1 MRVLSYAEY
10 ADQLLSGL
18 YRQINESNGHT
29 QYNILNED
37 VIRNATIRIDG
48 KDYDG
53 NMLVEFVIRCL
64 NLFEDELPAASR
76 YIKYANIFLCTDS
89 KLTST
94 MGVSRSQNLFL
105 INLAFIV
112 TSLEMDERYVKL
124 IFYHEALHNIL
135 DHQKQG
141 DYWNSK
147 HNHVLNPLELNICAD
162 YEVNE
167 CCVEAGLITP
177 QGWDHLKGYYDEMF
191 KNYSLFQIC
200 DYCSK
205 HKEKLGAHGI
215 MTRSNNKQQQNN
227 GSQSQSQNGDGSQQT
242 ELSDDFKKG
251 YSEFWNEVA
260 KRINDEK
267 LGKNDIKRKVEIVNE
282 VAKKHKLKINEAAT
296 GSNGYKTYEEGQQAA
311 FKEILQK
318 LTQAAQSGGQS
329 SSQQNI
335 KNPFEKGE
343 LNKIEFPKSNNNSS
357 ESGSS
362 NDSSGDSEGE
372 DENESNN
379 GGSSGK
385 NSNNSK
391 GKNNKS
397 SNGGSGTDKS
407 GENGKDSD
415 NKSGSGSGDEKDES
429 GENGKDD
436 NKSDVGSGTNGK
448 DKSNGNDKDSDNKS
462 GSGSGTDKSDENGK
476 DSDNKSGSGS
486 GTNDEDE
493 NKSGSDLE
501 RNGNSNDKNGNDGN
515 EQGTNNPGANNP
527 GTTEPGT
534 NNPGKNKHK
543 KGNDID
549 NDTRPEFDG
558 STDPNEVDPDAGK
571 DAKAHDTGG
580 RAKAVIE
587 ASSARFSMQPVGSQI
602 DDNLLSE
609 QKLIDSLTSQGI
621 DSKKAKEIYDR
632 MEENSKRADEELK
645 QSRHI
650 LSEGN
655 EDLTITKSAK
665 NAQVACAVIDSIWEE
680 LLKKFFHSKTKYR
693 GIHRVDKDYNVN
705 NIGNKKFIWQDQ
717 FRYYHPKRDLSPQY
731 INILIDC
738 SGSISVP
745 MCSIFLETVKEITQ
759 KDNYSGVRTFP
770 FSDRLI
776 TELVYDIPQDK
787 VKTVIT
793 DDWIAKYIAQMKHA
807 GCGNSYSWLSCAQ
820 AMQLI
825 AEKEPDSLWIILTDG
840 FLFDP
845 QNVVKL
851 KKFKDKFIVC
861 LYGKNIQETW
871 ESHPSEYAVY
881 KHPWMPQPLLIEIEE

>member
-10 ADQLLSGL
+10 ADQLLSGS

-94 MGVSRSQNLFL
+94 MGVSRSKNLFL

-141 DYWNSK
+141 EYWNSK
-147 HNHVLNPLELNICAD
+147 HKNVLNPLELNICED

-177 QGWDHLKGYYDEMF
+177 QGWEHLKGYYDEMF

-227 GSQSQSQNGDGSQQT
+227 GSSQSQSQNGGGGDSQKT

-260 KRINDEK
+260 KKINDEK
-267 LGKNDIKRKVEIVNE
+267 LGKDDIKRKVEIVNE
-282 VAKKHKLKINEAAT
+282 VAKKHKLKINEAANV
-296 GSNGYKTYEEGQQAA
+296 SDGYKTYEEGQQAA

-318 LTQAAQSGGQS
+318 LTQAAQGGGQS

-343 LNKIEFPKSNNNSS
+343 LNKIEFPKSNNNDSNSDSS
-357 ESGSS
+357 SSDNSSDDSS
-362 NDSSGDSEGE
+362 NE

-379 GGSSGK
+379 GGSSSK
-385 NSNNSK
+385 NSNDSK
-391 GKNNKS
+391 GKNGKS
-397 SNGGSGTDKS
+397 SNKGSGTDKS
-407 GENGKDSD
+407 NENGKDSD
-415 NKSGSGSGDEKDES
+415 DKSGG
-429 GENGKDD
+429 
-436 NKSDVGSGTNGK
+436 
-448 DKSNGNDKDSDNKS
+448 
-462 GSGSGTDKSDENGK
+462 GSGTDEEDESNENGK
-476 DSDNKSGSGS
+476 DSDDKSGSGS
-486 GTNDEDE
+486 DTDKKGKSNENDKDSDGKSGGGSDTDEEDE

-515 EQGTNNPGANNP
+515 EQNGSGDDNEQGMNNSGH
-527 GTTEPGT
+527 
-534 NNPGKNKHK
+534 NKHK

-549 NDTRPEFDG
+549 NDTRPKFDG

-571 DAKAHDTGG
+571 DAIAHDTGG

-602 DDNLLSE
+602 DDNLISE
-609 QKLIDSLTSQGI
+609 QKLIDSLTGQGI
-621 DSKKAKEIYDR
+621 DSKKAKEIYDK

-650 LSEGN
+650 LAEGN

-693 GIHRVDKDYNVN
+693 GLHRVDKDYNTN

-807 GCGNSYSWLSCAQ
+807 GAGNSYSWLSCAQ
-820 AMQLI
+820 AMQLV

-845 QNVVKL
+845 QNVGKL

-871 ESHPSEYAVY
+871 ESHPSEYSVY